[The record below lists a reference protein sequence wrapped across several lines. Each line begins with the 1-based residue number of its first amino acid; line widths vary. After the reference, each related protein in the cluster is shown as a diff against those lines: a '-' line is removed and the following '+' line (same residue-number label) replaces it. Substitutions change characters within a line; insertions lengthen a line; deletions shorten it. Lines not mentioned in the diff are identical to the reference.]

1 MQMKRANILLG
12 NGFRSS
18 GLRLCTCLALTL
30 AFSIAAAQAIQNPPR
45 STVASGGTVSAQSA
59 THRVSG
65 TVGQI
70 ASGRPQSAT
79 NTVNEGFWN
88 SLQICDCPHVGDLDT
103 NSVID
108 ILDVIAIVNSAF
120 RGAPISP
127 GDPFCPSATRS
138 DVNCDELVDI
148 LDVIALVNTAFRN
161 IDSRCNPC
169 EQ

>member
-1 MQMKRANILLG
+1 MQTKRTNMLSG
-12 NGFRSS
+12 NRFRRACLRGWT
-18 GLRLCTCLALTL
+18 GLVMVLTFGVTP
-30 AFSIAAAQAIQNPPR
+30 AIATQNPTR

-65 TVGQI
+65 TIGQI

-79 NTVNEGFWN
+79 NTVKEGFWN

-120 RGAPISP
+120 RGFPSPP
-127 GDPFCPSATRS
+127 GDPFCPSATRA
-138 DVNCDELVDI
+138 DVNCDELLDI
-148 LDVIALVNTAFRN
+148 LDVIAIVNTAFRN
-161 IDSRCNPC
+161 LDNRCDPC
-169 EQ
+169 AL